1 MNNIGPQNLVAILSH
16 VSASAVAQVGPN
28 ATTTTVPLIGADL
41 TQADFTGGFAM
52 FDAGALGTNS
62 PPTLAPIASNTAT
75 SLTFAAGVLSSAP
88 QAGSNVWLYRPQVF
102 NVQVTAPENVAQWGG
117 AAVEAADATGVVPF
131 RLPYSEATPGA
142 AAPARAVQVAGTD
155 GTDLRALKTDA
166 DGTLQG
172 DVTKVGGTA
181 VPSRAGTPVVP
192 TGPTPY
198 AGALADA
205 SGTTSA
211 TAGTSTQALAAGLV
225 TRYLFIENVS
235 TTSGDYLWVNFGA
248 AATAG
253 AGSLLLGP
261 GSALVFEDSMVPTQA
276 VNVLSN
282 VASLPFTL
290 KYA

>member
-1 MNNIGPQNLVAILSH
+1 VENIGPQNLVAILSH

-131 RLPYSEATPGA
+131 RLPYSEAAPGA
-142 AAPARAVQVAGTD
+142 AAPARAVQVAGSD
-155 GTDLRALKTDA
+155 GTDLRALATTAGGAVLIVKSQ
-166 DGTLQG
+166 GT
-172 DVTKVGGTA
+172 TA
-181 VPSRAGTPVVP
+181 TTVAN
-192 TGPTPY
+192 
-198 AGALADA
+198 AKALA
-205 SGTTSA
+205 TSA
-211 TAGTSTQALAAGLV
+211 TTPILGTAYTVPENGVLNIAVGIESGATATTFLV
-225 TRYLFIENVS
+225 TRNGTQYLA
-235 TTSGDYLWVNFGA
+235 VNQGNNL
-248 AATAG
+248 TAG
-253 AGSLLLGP
+253 AEYDVSIPVAQGDTINFQTGAATTLAVLE
-261 GSALVFEDSMVPTQA
+261 VFFTQGQG
-276 VNVLSN
+276 
-282 VASLPFTL
+282 
-290 KYA
+290 